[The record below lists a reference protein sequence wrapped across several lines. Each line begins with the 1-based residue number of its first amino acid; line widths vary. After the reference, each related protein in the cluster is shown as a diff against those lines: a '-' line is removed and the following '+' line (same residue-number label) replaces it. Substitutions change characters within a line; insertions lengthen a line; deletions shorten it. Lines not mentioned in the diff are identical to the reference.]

1 MEVVNFLEGVCFEKL
16 HIEALSEN
24 SSNKEM
30 RICMPKGAVM
40 DKHKATGA
48 ISVQVLEGKIVFEV
62 GDEKIEMPKGALISL
77 EAQVLHRLDALE
89 NSVIRLSLSKK

>member
-40 DKHKATGA
+40 DKHKAPGA
-48 ISVQVLEGKIVFEV
+48 ISVHVLEGKIVFEV

>member
-1 MEVVNFLEGVCFEKL
+1 MEVVHFLEGVCFEKL
-16 HIEALSEN
+16 HIEVLNEN
-24 SSNKEM
+24 SLTKEI
-30 RICMPKGAVM
+30 RICMPKGTIL
-40 DKHKATGA
+40 DKHKAPGA

-77 EAQVLHRLDALE
+77 EAQVSHRLDALE

>member
-1 MEVVNFLEGVCFEKL
+1 MKMVHFLESVCFEKL
-16 HIEALSEN
+16 HIETLNEN
-24 SSNKEM
+24 SLTKEI

-40 DKHKATGA
+40 DKHKAPGA
-48 ISVQVLEGKIVFEV
+48 ISVQVLEGKIIFEAKN
-62 GDEKIEMPKGALISL
+62 EKIEMHKGALISL

>member
-1 MEVVNFLEGVCFEKL
+1 MEVINFLEGVCFEKL
-16 HIEALSEN
+16 HIETLNEN

-40 DKHKATGA
+40 DKHKAPGA

-62 GDEKIEMPKGALISL
+62 GDEKIEMSKGALISL

>member
-1 MEVVNFLEGVCFEKL
+1 MEVINFLEGVCFEKL

-30 RICMPKGAVM
+30 RICMPKGAVI
-40 DKHKATGA
+40 DKHKAPGA
-48 ISVQVLEGKIVFEV
+48 ISVQVLEGKIIFEAKN
-62 GDEKIEMPKGALISL
+62 EKIEMPKGALISL

>member
-1 MEVVNFLEGVCFEKL
+1 MEVINFLEGVCFEKL
-16 HIEALSEN
+16 HIEALNEN
-24 SSNKEM
+24 SSNKEI

-40 DKHKATGA
+40 DKHKAPGA

-62 GDEKIEMPKGALISL
+62 ENEKVEMPKGALISL
-77 EAQVLHRLDALE
+77 EAQVSHRLDALE

>member
-1 MEVVNFLEGVCFEKL
+1 MKIVNFLEGVCFEKL

-24 SSNKEM
+24 SSNKEI
-30 RICMPKGAVM
+30 RICMPKGAIL
-40 DKHKATGA
+40 DKHKALGA
-48 ISVQVLEGKIVFEV
+48 ISVQVLEGKIIFEAEN
-62 GDEKIEMPKGALISL
+62 EKIEMPKGALISL

>member
-1 MEVVNFLEGVCFEKL
+1 MKMVHFLEGVCFEKL
-16 HIEALSEN
+16 NIEALNEN
-24 SSNKEM
+24 SSNKEI

-40 DKHKATGA
+40 DKHKAPGA
-48 ISVQVLEGKIVFEV
+48 ISVQVLEGKIIFEAEN
-62 GDEKIEMPKGALISL
+62 EKIEMPKGALISL

>member
-1 MEVVNFLEGVCFEKL
+1 MEVINFLEGVCFEKL

-40 DKHKATGA
+40 DKHKAPGA
-48 ISVQVLEGKIVFEV
+48 ISVQVLEGKIIFEAEN
-62 GDEKIEMPKGALISL
+62 EKIEMPKGALISL
-77 EAQVLHRLDALE
+77 EAQVSHRLDALE

>member
-1 MEVVNFLEGVCFEKL
+1 MRMVNFLEGVHFEKL
-16 HIEALSEN
+16 HIEALNEN

-40 DKHKATGA
+40 DKHKAPGA
-48 ISVQVLEGKIVFEV
+48 ISVQVLEGKIIFEV
-62 GDEKIEMPKGALISL
+62 GDEKIEMPKGALIGL
-77 EAQVLHRLDALE
+77 EAQVSHRLDALE

>member
-30 RICMPKGAVM
+30 RICMSKGAVM
-40 DKHKATGA
+40 DKHKAPGA

>member
-1 MEVVNFLEGVCFEKL
+1 MEVVHFLEGVCFEKL

-24 SSNKEM
+24 SSNKEI
-30 RICMPKGAVM
+30 RICMPKGAIM
-40 DKHKATGA
+40 DKHKAPGA
-48 ISVQVLEGKIVFEV
+48 ISVQVLEGKIIFEV
-62 GDEKIEMPKGALISL
+62 ENEKIEMPKGVLISL

>member
-16 HIEALSEN
+16 HIEALNEN
-24 SSNKEM
+24 SSNKEI

-40 DKHKATGA
+40 DKHKAPGA
-48 ISVQVLEGKIVFEV
+48 ISVQVLEGKIIFEAEN
-62 GDEKIEMPKGALISL
+62 EKIEMPKGALISL
-77 EAQVLHRLDALE
+77 EAQVSHRLDALE

>member
-1 MEVVNFLEGVCFEKL
+1 MKVVHFLEGVQFEKL

-30 RICMPKGAVM
+30 RICMPKGAIL
-40 DKHKATGA
+40 DKHKAPGA
-48 ISVQVLEGKIVFEV
+48 ISVQVLEGKIIFEAEN
-62 GDEKIEMPKGALISL
+62 EKIEMLKGALISL

>member
-1 MEVVNFLEGVCFEKL
+1 MKMVHFLEGVQFEKL

-40 DKHKATGA
+40 DKHKASGA

-62 GDEKIEMPKGALISL
+62 GDEKIEMPKGSLISL
-77 EAQVLHRLDALE
+77 EAQVSHRLDALE

>member
-1 MEVVNFLEGVCFEKL
+1 MRAIDFLEGVHFEKL

-24 SSNKEM
+24 SSNKEI
-30 RICMPKGAVM
+30 RICMPKGAIM
-40 DKHKATGA
+40 DKHKALGA
-48 ISVQVLEGKIVFEV
+48 ISVQVLEGKIIFEA
-62 GDEKIEMPKGALISL
+62 ENKKIEMPKGALISL

>member
-30 RICMPKGAVM
+30 RICIPKGAVM
-40 DKHKATGA
+40 DKHKAPGA

>member
-1 MEVVNFLEGVCFEKL
+1 MRMVHFLEGVHFEKL
-16 HIEALSEN
+16 HIETLNEN

-30 RICMPKGAVM
+30 CICMPKGAVM
-40 DKHKATGA
+40 DKHKAPGA

>member
-1 MEVVNFLEGVCFEKL
+1 MRMVNFLESVHFEKL
-16 HIEALSEN
+16 NIETLNEN
-24 SSNKEM
+24 SSNKEI

-40 DKHKATGA
+40 DKHKAPGA

-77 EAQVLHRLDALE
+77 EAQVSHRLDALE